1 MSELTTSRGRAWFEA
16 LSATGRK
23 RPEGPRS
30 LLVAQAPLGSEEV
43 TYVAL
48 APDLRGRF
56 PRARSGEVGLE
67 ESWNGAKV
75 IHGVI
80 AAGKSVAKQ
89 PIVTIVDSK
98 CQAYGRREELAGIH
112 LAAAGLIAAY
122 AEARLAGHPVIAL
135 IVGRAVSASFLVL
148 CGEANRVMAFDDPQV
163 LVHAMYKDAAA
174 RITRRTVAELD
185 GLGETIVPMAYDIQ
199 SFHKLGGLYKLL
211 SVATPDQ
218 PLPETVEQVKSAL
231 VDAIADA
238 RRTPPDLSSRLESE
252 GAKQYRRASLEV
264 REKMT
269 AQWAAC

>member
-1 MSELTTSRGRAWFEA
+1 MTELTTSRGRAWFEA
-16 LSATGRK
+16 LSGSDGK
-23 RPEGPRS
+23 QGEGPCS
-30 LLVAQAPLGSEEV
+30 LLIADAALGSENV
-43 TYVAL
+43 TYMAL
-48 APDLRGRF
+48 APDPRGRF
-56 PRARSGEVGLE
+56 PRARSGEVGVE
-67 ESWNGAKV
+67 ESWYGAKA

-80 AAGKSVAKQ
+80 AAGKSGAKQ

-112 LAAAGLIAAY
+112 LAAAALIAAY
-122 AEARLAGHPVIAL
+122 AEARLAGHPVIAF

-148 CGEANRVMAFDDPQV
+148 CGQANRVMALDDPQV

-185 GLGETIVPMAYDIQ
+185 ALGETIVPMAYDIK

-218 PLPETVEQVKSAL
+218 PEPEAVETVKLAL
-231 VDAIADA
+231 IDAIADA

-252 GAKQYRRASLEV
+252 RAKQYREASLEV
-264 REKMT
+264 RKRMAE
-269 AQWAAC
+269 QWAAS